1 MKYKNFFENG
11 FNKKINFLSYLIIFL
26 FVFLMFMFFNV
37 MIISNDKYK
46 QKLEELSY
54 NEVLGSSSPRGRILD
69 RNGKV
74 IVDNQMINVI
84 VYKEDKNT
92 SIDEM
97 VELAYKVSKHLDL
110 DYHKVSKT
118 ALKEFYL
125 YKSDNQLEE
134 LISKDEYRLYEIGKL
149 SSIDLF
155 EMKLERISDESINY
169 FNDDDLKA
177 SYLFYL
183 MRNGYSYQE
192 KIIKSIISDYE
203 LAYIS
208 ENNDILKGFDTKIDW
223 IRYYPYGD
231 SLKSILGSVSSS
243 SQGIPSEDKKYYL
256 DRGYS
261 LNDRVGLSYLE
272 KQYEEYLKGEKA
284 VYEVVNSKEMRLIK
298 EGSCGN
304 DIVLSIDI
312 DLQVA
317 IENILI
323 DELFKTKKEANTKY
337 YDHSSVIIQNPY
349 TGEVLAIASKKLV
362 NGEVVDN
369 VNSMLVS
376 PVTPGSVVKGA
387 SMLVGYDSGAIKI
400 GEKMY
405 DECVKISG
413 APKKCSSVLDLGVID
428 DIVALAKSSNVYQ
441 FKSAIRVNGQE
452 YSYGMKLNFKQSS
465 FDRYRSMYRSFG
477 LGELTGID
485 LPVESMGYSSVDRNA
500 GNLLDFVMGQ
510 YETYTPLQLS
520 QYINTIANGGTRY
533 KMNLVNRV
541 IDDNGKILYKY
552 EPIVLNKV
560 DIDKT
565 YMDRVREGF
574 HAVMHMSGGYG
585 RNYIDRSYDASGKTG
600 TSQSFIDTNNDGIID
615 TETITSSFVGYVPS
629 NVPKYSILVTSPNSS
644 YQSSNDFMSMVT
656 LRITKEVTKKYFE
669 MYGLE

>member
-1 MKYKNFFENG
+1 MKRRHNFEDIFR
-11 FNKKINFLSYLIIFL
+11 KKINFMFYFIIFL
-26 FVFLMFMFFNV
+26 FSFLILAFFNIMV
-37 MIISNDKYK
+37 ISNEKYK
-46 QKLEELSY
+46 EKLDELSY
-54 NEVLGSSSPRGRILD
+54 NEVLGSSAPRGRILD

-84 VYKEDKNT
+84 VYKDDKKT
-92 SIDEM
+92 SFKEM
-97 VELAYKVSKHLDL
+97 IELAYTVSKHLEL
-110 DYHKVSKT
+110 DYYKVSTT

-134 LISKDEYRLYEIGKL
+134 LISKDEYILYETGKL
-149 SSIDLF
+149 SSIDLYNL
-155 EMKLERISDESINY
+155 KLERIDDSIINC
-169 FNDDDLKA
+169 FSEEDKRA

-192 KIIKSIISDYE
+192 KVIKSNVSDYE
-203 LAYIS
+203 MAYIS

-231 SLKSILGSVSSS
+231 SLKSILGSVSSR
-243 SQGIPSEDKKYYL
+243 SQGIPVEDKMYYL
-256 DRGYS
+256 ERGYS
-261 LNDRVGLSYLE
+261 LDDRVGLSYLE
-272 KQYEEYLKGEKA
+272 KQYEDYLKGEKE
-284 VYEVVNSKEMRLIK
+284 VYKIINSKETVLVK

-317 IENILI
+317 IEDILVK
-323 DELFKTKKEANTKY
+323 ELFKTKKEANTKY
-337 YDHSSVIIQNPY
+337 YDHSSVLIQDPY
-349 TGEVLAIASKKLV
+349 SGEVLAIASKKLV
-362 NGEVVDN
+362 NGEVIDN

-376 PVTPGSVVKGA
+376 PITPGSVVKGA
-387 SMLVGYDSGAIKI
+387 SMLVGYDTGAIKI

-413 APKKCSSVLDLGVID
+413 VPKKCSSVLDLGVID

-452 YSYGMKLNFKQSS
+452 YSYGMRLNFNQSS
-465 FDRYRSMYRSFG
+465 FDKYRKMYRDFG
-477 LGELTGID
+477 LGSLTGID
-485 LPVESMGYSSVDRNA
+485 LPIESIGYSSIDMNA

-520 QYINTIANGGTRY
+520 QYINTIANGGSRY
-533 KMNLVNRV
+533 KMNLLKKVINRSGKV
-541 IDDNGKILYKY
+541 IYEY
-552 EPIVLNKV
+552 EPVILNKI
-560 DIDKT
+560 DIDKV

-585 RNYIDRSYDASGKTG
+585 RNYIDRSYNASGKTG
-600 TSQSFIDTNNDGIID
+600 TSQSFIDTNNDGVID

-629 NVPKYSILVTSPNSS
+629 DIPKYSILVTSPNSS
-644 YQSSNDFMSMVT
+644 YQSANDFMSMVT
-656 LRITKEVTKKYFE
+656 LRITKEVTKKYYE
-669 MYGLE
+669 MYGL